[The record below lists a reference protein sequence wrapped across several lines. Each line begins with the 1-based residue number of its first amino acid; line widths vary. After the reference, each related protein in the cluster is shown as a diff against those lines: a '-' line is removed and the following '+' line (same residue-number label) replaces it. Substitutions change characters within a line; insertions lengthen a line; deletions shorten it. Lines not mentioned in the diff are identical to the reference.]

1 MHYSKNVP
9 AVIISRAGHTSCHY
23 KLKTYL
29 TVHHEMHREFY
40 KNWIIV
46 IRGEELF
53 LFHKDRRMRKISL
66 GTLETNQELDGQ

>member
-1 MHYSKNVP
+1 
-9 AVIISRAGHTSCHY
+9 
-23 KLKTYL
+23 
-29 TVHHEMHREFY
+29 MHREFY